1 MIINKGFLVTLFL
14 ILLFVLYV
22 ILKRYVRKRTPNRPD
37 IENQTSSNN
46 YTEINLLDD
55 AREFQT
61 IVSTVL
67 N

>member
-1 MIINKGFLVTLFL
+1 LVCYFKNYL
-14 ILLFVLYV
+14 
-22 ILKRYVRKRTPNRPD
+22 RKRTPNRPD